1 MESEW
6 CVLMFMKKSLTKE
19 KLISFKVIFILVN
32 YLMLQETDERQE
44 GNIFDCEILLKCC
57 YVEGLSLGFHLMKN

>member
-32 YLMLQETDERQE
+32 YLML
-44 GNIFDCEILLKCC
+44 
-57 YVEGLSLGFHLMKN
+57 